1 MATRIR
7 TLNFLPEIFKTPT
20 NSQFLN
26 ATLDQIVDQPNT
38 KKIEGYVGS
47 KFGYGVNAKNYY
59 VTEPTKTRTDYQLDP
74 GVVFLKKDTS
84 TAQDFISYPGIIDG
98 LELEGGVVNDNNRL
112 FTSQFYS
119 WDSFTN
125 LDKIINFTQYYWIP
139 EGPEAVTVSTET
151 VYNATDYIVT
161 DTPNGYLITP
171 VGQSQGT
178 INPSITLLQGG
189 TYTFSVN
196 QNSNFWIQGA
206 PGITGFDPIQ
216 PNIQTRDV
224 FGVDNNGAEQGVVTF
239 TVPFKN
245 AQDEYNF
252 PGNNRVDVVSTL
264 TFDQVNGVLVSSLSN
279 GIDGITSLD
288 GLTLMFYNDTGTYNS
303 IVLADDLVVGST
315 YTINTLG
322 TTDWNVVAGTS
333 SVTYAVGD
341 SIEVS
346 AVGTG
351 TGTAIILDGYISKF
365 YDTTLYDEAGGD
377 PYVPPGTTADF
388 INYEGGFYTD
398 LSATFYT
405 ITYEGEVSNPVIRLV
420 PAGTIPVEQK
430 ITANYGTEWIGRS
443 FYRSTTNLITLI
455 PYISSILDILY
466 YQDGTSSNKVG
477 QIKIIASNTT
487 NRIDVLADILGK
499 KNYTSPNGVVF
510 TNGLKVI
517 FSGEIYPSSYEN
529 VSYYVE
535 GVGTAIQL
543 ISVTD
548 LIAPEPFTS
557 GTYIP
562 YDTTPYDIGNYDSNL
577 YIPVTPDYIT
587 IARNSID
594 KNAWSRSNRWF
605 HIDVINAT
613 ATYNNAP
620 ELATLY
626 ATQANKAKRPII
638 EFYPNLRMFNA
649 GVIGKDPIDFIDFRT
664 SDALNYVAGQEN
676 YYPDVEVYTAYTADI
691 NGSDTLTAGAFVI
704 GDEYKIVSIGTTDFT
719 LIGASSNTV
728 GETFTATG
736 IGSGTGTAIELL
748 TSTTI
753 DIPTTDIT
761 GGFQIGQYV
770 TDMVFD
776 GASQLPASTQIT
788 AISAASGVTTLTV
801 EWIGLTIITTTI
813 DPTSLAANDQQN
825 DSYSLFEGAR
835 IVFAGDTDLN
845 VRNKIYVVRFSTLVP
860 GSEPIITLTEAT
872 DGSVLVDEQTVVFRG
887 YNYQGMDFHFD
898 GIEWIESQQ
907 KTTVNQPPLF
917 DIFDDNEISFGN
929 SEIYVGTSFAGNK
942 LFSYSLGYGLDDP
955 ILGFSILYSSI
966 DNVGDI
972 SFDVSLNSATF
983 NYVNGTT
990 PINQKV
996 NTGYVYDYT
1005 NLITPIRQLGWQ
1017 TAIAPS
1023 VQYQIFEFKYY
1034 ASNPTTTY
1042 TCDIA
1047 KIADTDSAWPT
1058 IQLFVNNQIQPYS
1071 DYEVTTT
1078 ATQTIV
1084 TFTVP
1089 DPLIDTV
1096 IEISLL
1102 SDQVS
1107 TTAYYSIPINLN
1119 NNPFNADVT
1128 KVNVGDIRGQYQ
1140 SIFYN
1145 NPDTTGEVFGSN
1157 NYRDLGNLVP
1167 YGNKIIQ
1174 NSASLVLPGTFLRK
1188 QNHNLFNAL
1197 LYNSREYIT
1206 FKTLLVD
1213 TVNST
1218 DYTIYMSPSQMLDDA
1233 LDQITKS
1240 KIDSN
1245 SFFWSDMLPNKAA
1258 YVSNTYSFANALDTS
1273 IYPLTKIY
1281 NFATAN
1287 YNGVLVYLTNSSGVV
1302 TQLIRGVDYTV
1313 STDSPSLT
1321 VTLDL
1326 APGDQITIKEY
1337 NQTYGS
1343 YVPNTPTKLGLYP
1356 ATIPTVVLDSNYK
1369 QPTYFIVGHDGS
1381 YNKLY
1386 GDYIN
1391 GKLIDFRDQVLLE
1404 YEKRVYNN
1412 LKLSNTIPIQEYEV
1426 LPGFFRDTDYS
1437 YDEFLQIYSSSFLNW
1452 VGQNRINY
1460 KTQFYNASD
1469 EYSYNYNQSGNKIN
1483 NQVILQGYWRG
1494 IYQYFYDTSQPDVTP
1509 WAMLGFANQPTWWET
1524 RYGPAPYTSDNLV
1537 LWDDLAQGIDWNNG
1551 DPVVIPNA
1559 IRPELLQVLPVD
1571 SAGNLVSPFD
1581 AIVGNYSNT
1590 SFNRDWKVGDVGP
1603 AEFSYRRS
1611 SSWPFDL
1618 MRILALTKP
1627 AEFFNLGVDIDNYK
1641 YNEEFNQY
1649 LVNNRSHLVISDV
1662 EIYGNGIAKTSYINW
1677 IVDYEKQVGIDATTN
1692 ITDLLDNLDVRLVYR
1707 LAGFSDKNLL
1717 KFYVEKSTANSNNS
1731 SLLIPD
1737 ESYQVL
1743 LYDNQPFDRIVYSG
1757 VVVQLTDQGYYK
1769 VYGNSQTTAYFN
1781 VLLPKINGNY
1791 DRVSVQSL
1799 SVQLAKDYYTTPT
1812 VVAYGTEFYSVQ
1824 EVAQFLESYG
1834 RYLISQGV
1842 LFDQIESGL
1851 EVSWRQMVAE
1861 YLYWAQSGWEPGS
1874 IVNINPASNLISINK
1889 DSYIV
1894 QPLTL
1899 QQQNFV
1905 LNQNLYPIQSVD
1917 LSIVRDGTVF
1927 TAQPLNQGDTIA
1939 YGQFNISNFEHGIV
1953 FDNVTLFDDVIY
1965 NLTTGLRQN
1974 RINLRGTK
1982 TAEWNGT
1989 IDAQGFILNQDN
2001 ILDWSKEVKY
2011 TTGSIVKY
2019 KNKYW
2024 IAITIIQAKE
2034 IFDERDWKETD
2045 YNEIQKGLLPNTSTR
2060 SYESTLYYDVNRAN
2074 LENDADLLSFSLI
2087 GYRPRDYLALVDLT
2101 DITQIN
2107 VYKNFIKNKGTLN
2120 AVSAFKGA
2128 NLPQGGIDYDIY
2140 ENWAIKS
2147 GEFGGVLNSNFID
2160 FKLNQNVLTGNP
2172 SIVGLTNGASTDGVQ
2187 QEVPLYSLYNYGRPV
2202 TSVDVLPLLPTDTP
2216 TKLFPDAGYANFN
2229 DMRIAAYY
2237 YSNLPTST
2245 SPSGVLTPISKLYVG
2260 QYIWLADYRGTW
2272 NVMTPVS
2279 LGQVIF
2285 AKNNLNGTATIVF
2298 NTPHNLSKYQ
2308 PFAIINF
2315 NVSLNGYYIAN
2326 TIIDTYSILVN
2337 VTLDP
2342 TITSITGQGV
2352 GFIFQSQRVA
2362 NTSDIINL
2370 PLLNTEFVKNKVW
2383 VDTNSDGDWAVYRKS
2398 INYGYDSELTKTGT
2412 ESFGSA
2418 VAYTNSLGY
2427 LVGDADAGNV
2437 YRYSFNELFDEY
2449 ILNQTI
2455 SAGPSFGTTI
2465 AYADDI
2471 FVISQPTGAT
2481 SADRTVN
2488 IYQLVINLTVDA
2500 LQSVQVIQAPTG
2512 VTEWG
2517 KSVAISGDKNWIYIS
2532 TNIGDVYAYNLSTAT
2547 STYVYA
2553 GIIASPNNVNVI
2565 NFEVG
2570 VTYKIT
2576 NLGTTSQGQWNI
2588 IAGTSAIVYVVN
2600 DTFTCVDIGSSSGTG
2615 TAYPLNDYFGN
2626 SISTDYYSDTVVIGA
2641 PNQNYNSV
2649 TDNWGY
2655 TYVFDRT
2662 IQSLEAQY
2670 TSIPSIPQTFVL
2682 AWSPT
2687 TITQTATATTG
2698 GSTDSITVS
2707 STTGFKVND
2716 PVIFSGTLLS
2726 NTAIFPNVVYYVK
2739 TIVNSTSFTI
2749 SATISG
2755 STVNLTT
2762 DSGSMTVIVQSTM
2775 LTVTLNGTV
2784 LANNNYAVIGST
2796 LNVYNSLT
2804 AGDILTVGANNFVLM
2819 QTLTTETTPKVG
2831 VQFGISV
2838 DTNTHSSEILV
2849 GAPFELTLTNQ
2860 EGAVYRYTNG
2870 GRSYGIVIGTTNCYI
2885 TADRI
2890 ILINGYIVTLPVGGA
2905 STAANAINQKRITNV
2920 QASEQLD
2927 IFGVPTGKLI
2937 INIIDNGLSSTNNKL
2952 SISTLATATWAELGF
2967 AAYTQTQ
2974 TINDPHIQGTT
2985 QFGNVVKF
2993 NEFSSFIV
3001 SAPTATRYVGT
3012 TFDSSD
3018 DENYDNDTLFDNNAT
3033 QWVDTYKNAGAVYMF
3048 DYLSVYN
3055 ESLTNCGTFVYAQSV
3070 NAINETYGSQ
3080 PMYGHALE
3088 FNASRVVVGTPN
3100 FKPDTIAGQI
3110 VTYSNPIGQSD
3121 WAVYRSSTPVVD
3133 INRIQD
3139 IQLYSALTNTTL
3151 DNLDYIDPLQGK
3163 ILGSVRQ
3170 NIDVVSNEDPAG
3182 YNSPDSFAGTMVWGA
3197 TQVGQIWFN
3206 TSTTRFVNYH
3216 QNDVVYN
3223 SKWWGQVFPGSD
3235 ITIYS
3240 WITSNV
3246 IPINYAGPGTPYDI
3260 NSYAIEYTLNATGVL
3275 TPVYYYWV
3283 RNTNIIFTKTGKTL
3297 SDGII
3302 QSYIAS
3308 PINSGISYFAPLDQN
3323 IYALYNCAS
3332 NINANDTVLHVGYS
3346 TGTNDDVSHS
3356 VYNLIRTDYP
3366 DDFLPGLPGTGPIDV
3381 PESLYDR
3388 MLDSLCG
3395 VDEAGGVVPDPYL
3408 PKPVQYGIYARPRQS
3423 FFVNRFLALKNYL
3436 TYANEILAQ
3445 YPITET
3451 RRSLFLFT
3459 EGVTNRS
3466 TDPVYNTD
3474 PTSPYYSVNPWT
3486 GPIIPFYNTTD
3497 YWTYI
3502 NWWATGYDD
3511 NTKSAF
3517 QVPTYSSLATIDAT
3531 AGLIVTV
3538 TANGDGKSE
3547 TYVYTNTNVW
3557 ERIGLQDG
3565 TIEFS
3570 INLWDYQLA
3579 RLGFGDNFFDTT
3591 PYDTYP
3597 SQETRSIVR
3606 ALNEEI
3612 YTNELLIY
3620 RNKSLIL
3627 LFEFIQSET
3636 IESQNY
3642 LPWLNKTSFIDVAH
3656 TIRELRPIE
3665 VFQTD
3670 NQDFLAG
3677 YINEVKPYHVVIKEF
3692 LFKYT
3697 GTDVYS
3703 GNITDFDLPAQY
3715 DTTIQQFITPELVYA
3730 NPSSSNQF
3738 LPTDPIWQTAPYSEW
3753 FNNYGLS
3760 ITGVDDYQITILAS
3774 YISLNSFGFA
3784 VDNAFGFPINGTVLI
3799 GDELIGYSSVNRANN
3814 TLSGLTRG
3822 INGTPISVHLPGET
3836 ITIDLPAILLLNGGR
3851 GYTETPK
3858 ITAYIDTSIY
3868 PEPRILAE
3876 FQAVMNLDS
3885 ILSVTVINPGDGYAV
3900 LPEIIIDPAISI
3912 TFTADNVNTL
3922 TNTILLPIPLL
3933 QTGDLIKYTIG
3944 SDTTPVG
3951 GLATNQYYYVNVLE
3965 STPTF
3970 TIALYTTYKD
3980 AINDSFRVALIDTG
3994 TGTNN
3999 ILNLGGRAS
4008 CVSTSVPIR
4017 ENKIS
4022 LRFDRTSYTSQVTDW
4037 QSGDFYGSYYAGLYN
4052 NSARISS
4059 SSLTLSSTEP
4069 NVNTILA
4076 SSQGAVFE
4084 IEEVAN
4090 NQVIDWSSLTRN
4102 ITAINTST
4110 NVITLTPF
4118 SSTEPN
4124 ASGST
4129 IGFYVGMP
4137 VKFAGAVTGNI
4148 VIGTTYYITEVVS
4161 ETQFKINLS
4170 MAGTTVGSAGL
4181 TMSVGEIT
4189 NTATITLFYPGI
4201 LTATATT
4208 SAVNTITV
4216 PTIASG
4222 KGGTSGFYPN
4232 LPIYFTGNVFG
4243 GVIEN
4248 EPYYVTTVVDGQ
4260 TFTMSKSKD
4269 PLVISVTATDSAT
4282 DTIICTSTLGLSIN
4296 DPIIFNN
4303 MLVNDAIVFSF
4314 GGLTDGVT
4322 YYVSAILNNTTFQ
4335 VSAVIN
4341 GSFIPLSTQTA
4352 GSTTGCNGTDQ
4363 NNVVQLTTSTG
4374 SMTCIS
4380 GLPVSPGQINGQLLS
4395 FFSTSS
4401 STYTVS
4407 GVDGNLVE
4415 RTLVNALAT
4424 GNYLS
4429 ISTASGGLT
4438 NMYINMPIKVANTYS
4453 SLTAGTTYWVIETGT
4468 VTTEVTS
4475 TTAGNLLTCST
4486 TAGFYKDMPISFTGT
4501 ALGGSVLDTTYYVIE
4516 SSITSTQFK
4525 LSTTPGGSEI
4535 DLTADSGATMYG
4547 TGYPYIKVSTS
4558 PYTSPTNV
4566 PPVPVTLTTDYDQI
4580 IMTQAPASTPTF
4592 NVAWVLGGYTV
4603 TINTINATSIVIGK
4617 TYSIAV
4623 LGTTNWNTVAGT
4635 SAITYAVGDAVTVV
4649 AIGTGTGKVNAM
4661 GYTIDNTITIPGNL
4675 VGGATPLNDLTLTVT
4690 GIDTIVANPYNQ
4702 FVPLESNG
4710 NIDIIDIDGN
4720 PNDIE
4725 DQYYLK
4731 VISASECEVYSDP
4744 LLQIPV
4750 SGIDFPFIAGEY
4762 IVLPEPFYFNQS
4774 IVKYNNR
4781 VYQCVISN
4789 NDSEFIFGKWE
4800 LVSSDD
4806 RRLNALDRI
4815 TGFYQ
4820 PTVNMPGLDLTQ
4832 LVDGITYPNSTYLGN
4847 AFAPAD
4853 EITLDTDLQDRPFT
4867 NVVPTVYDV
4876 QGDPFTAGYGPEE
4889 LVPGVVTDNLTM
4901 IVTTRPGTTWDDE
4914 IYQHVGYNVV
4924 SAEFTPTVGQTIF
4937 SFYRLVQSPAQ
4948 LSVFQINGTTGLST
4962 RLYSPTSFTVNWI
4975 DKTVTLTSS
4984 LPAGDTLSIEVYE
4997 VGNGDQLEKSNS
5009 QTDPIRVNTVTGFN
5023 EIYLNC
5029 NYSASLSAGSGVVR
5043 PNTEPIT
5050 VLALE
5055 TDSTN
5060 NTILCDNVTDFVIDD
5075 QIIFNGPVFGNIVA
5089 DTPYYVKTV
5098 STATQQIT
5106 ISETSTGGVA
5116 GSTFAVLTASGSMD
5130 VVIESGSGTPWTDPI
5145 VYHNGNRLVRGH
5157 VTRVTQTNSSTNS
5170 ITCTTTN
5177 GISVGNTVVFSDT
5190 MFGNFTLAAGLF
5202 VIGNVYKILTVGTTN
5217 FTLIGAASNTVGT
5230 IFTATGIGTGTGTAM
5245 GGIIPQQTYY
5255 VKTIVDGN
5263 EFTISTTLGGAI
5275 FALINSAGGAVA
5287 ITNDYAFDIVSD
5299 RITAKLVFAA
5309 QYDDTVDYLN
5319 YTVFGETTP
5328 VQYGYTVPE
5337 TQIFTATSGQTQFTL
5352 TNYASGDNPTNAVV
5366 EVNGIRLN
5374 SGYTINSSTSIL
5386 TLSSGATL
5394 NSKVAV
5400 TTYHFTE
5407 RQSFNTQYNVTGN
5420 IVSSIAGINN
5430 TITTPIDIAVVLET
5444 YSGSNLLRCSDTNQ
5458 FIVNQTII
5466 FQGTA
5471 FGNVLTDGTVY
5482 YVKTITFPYDGT
5494 FTISSTLGGS
5504 TVALANGTGTMV
5516 VQVGGQPAVRVTTA
5530 TPHGLLAPVADND
5543 LIRIDGT
5550 QGSVQ
5555 LNNNSYYVHVINS
5568 TQFDLYEA
5576 PYLPGFT
5583 DTNYPVTNIGT
5594 YTSGGYAWE
5603 SGTFIVD
5610 SDWEQSNVDR
5620 LWVTVNGYRVPSSSL
5635 YLNANNVLS
5644 ILTPIT
5650 TGDVVIIT
5658 SMISSATPNQQV
5670 YLQNVNKNGTQTVYR
5685 ANTETRTWLVE
5696 PLYYTDETIYVN
5708 DITRV
5713 TDSIVQNVTAPAAV
5727 GGIISIGLTAD
5738 RRIISQVIVYNV
5750 TTSSYVNPAN
5760 YEVVIIDIAPILQIT
5775 SGVTAG
5781 NNLIITTIEGNLI
5794 YINGEQIRFT
5804 TVDLDNNTLTGLQR
5818 GMNGT
5823 GEQAYLPT
5831 YTEVYGI
5838 LSNNL
5843 LPDVNYN
5850 LTWNSYVY
5858 NAVEGDPLQISET
5871 TAAYFLNM
5879 DVP

>member
-1 MATRIR
+1 M
-7 TLNFLPEIFKTPT
+7 
-20 NSQFLN
+20 
-26 ATLDQIVDQPNT
+26 
-38 KKIEGYVGS
+38 
-47 KFGYGVNAKNYY
+47 
-59 VTEPTKTRTDYQLDP
+59 
-74 GVVFLKKDTS
+74 
-84 TAQDFISYPGIIDG
+84 
-98 LELEGGVVNDNNRL
+98 
-112 FTSQFYS
+112 
-119 WDSFTN
+119 
-125 LDKIINFTQYYWIP
+125 
-139 EGPEAVTVSTET
+139 
-151 VYNATDYIVT
+151 
-161 DTPNGYLITP
+161 
-171 VGQSQGT
+171 
-178 INPSITLLQGG
+178 
-189 TYTFSVN
+189 
-196 QNSNFWIQGA
+196 
-206 PGITGFDPIQ
+206 
-216 PNIQTRDV
+216 
-224 FGVDNNGAEQGVVTF
+224 
-239 TVPFKN
+239 
-245 AQDEYNF
+245 
-252 PGNNRVDVVSTL
+252 
-264 TFDQVNGVLVSSLSN
+264 
-279 GIDGITSLD
+279 
-288 GLTLMFYNDTGTYNS
+288 
-303 IVLADDLVVGST
+303 
-315 YTINTLG
+315 
-322 TTDWNVVAGTS
+322 
-333 SVTYAVGD
+333 
-341 SIEVS
+341 
-346 AVGTG
+346 
-351 TGTAIILDGYISKF
+351 
-365 YDTTLYDEAGGD
+365 
-377 PYVPPGTTADF
+377 
-388 INYEGGFYTD
+388 
-398 LSATFYT
+398 
-405 ITYEGEVSNPVIRLV
+405 
-420 PAGTIPVEQK
+420 
-430 ITANYGTEWIGRS
+430 
-443 FYRSTTNLITLI
+443 
-455 PYISSILDILY
+455 
-466 YQDGTSSNKVG
+466 
-477 QIKIIASNTT
+477 
-487 NRIDVLADILGK
+487 
-499 KNYTSPNGVVF
+499 
-510 TNGLKVI
+510 
-517 FSGEIYPSSYEN
+517 
-529 VSYYVE
+529 
-535 GVGTAIQL
+535 
-543 ISVTD
+543 
-548 LIAPEPFTS
+548 
-557 GTYIP
+557 
-562 YDTTPYDIGNYDSNL
+562 
-577 YIPVTPDYIT
+577 
-587 IARNSID
+587 
-594 KNAWSRSNRWF
+594 
-605 HIDVINAT
+605 
-613 ATYNNAP
+613 
-620 ELATLY
+620 
-626 ATQANKAKRPII
+626 
-638 EFYPNLRMFNA
+638 
-649 GVIGKDPIDFIDFRT
+649 
-664 SDALNYVAGQEN
+664 
-676 YYPDVEVYTAYTADI
+676 
-691 NGSDTLTAGAFVI
+691 
-704 GDEYKIVSIGTTDFT
+704 
-719 LIGASSNTV
+719 
-728 GETFTATG
+728 
-736 IGSGTGTAIELL
+736 
-748 TSTTI
+748 
-753 DIPTTDIT
+753 
-761 GGFQIGQYV
+761 
-770 TDMVFD
+770 
-776 GASQLPASTQIT
+776 
-788 AISAASGVTTLTV
+788 
-801 EWIGLTIITTTI
+801 
-813 DPTSLAANDQQN
+813 
-825 DSYSLFEGAR
+825 
-835 IVFAGDTDLN
+835 
-845 VRNKIYVVRFSTLVP
+845 
-860 GSEPIITLTEAT
+860 
-872 DGSVLVDEQTVVFRG
+872 
-887 YNYQGMDFHFD
+887 
-898 GIEWIESQQ
+898 
-907 KTTVNQPPLF
+907 
-917 DIFDDNEISFGN
+917 
-929 SEIYVGTSFAGNK
+929 
-942 LFSYSLGYGLDDP
+942 
-955 ILGFSILYSSI
+955 
-966 DNVGDI
+966 
-972 SFDVSLNSATF
+972 
-983 NYVNGTT
+983 
-990 PINQKV
+990 
-996 NTGYVYDYT
+996 
-1005 NLITPIRQLGWQ
+1005 
-1017 TAIAPS
+1017 
-1023 VQYQIFEFKYY
+1023 
-1034 ASNPTTTY
+1034 
-1042 TCDIA
+1042 
-1047 KIADTDSAWPT
+1047 
-1058 IQLFVNNQIQPYS
+1058 
-1071 DYEVTTT
+1071 
-1078 ATQTIV
+1078 
-1084 TFTVP
+1084 
-1089 DPLIDTV
+1089 
-1096 IEISLL
+1096 
-1102 SDQVS
+1102 
-1107 TTAYYSIPINLN
+1107 
-1119 NNPFNADVT
+1119 
-1128 KVNVGDIRGQYQ
+1128 
-1140 SIFYN
+1140 
-1145 NPDTTGEVFGSN
+1145 
-1157 NYRDLGNLVP
+1157 
-1167 YGNKIIQ
+1167 
-1174 NSASLVLPGTFLRK
+1174 
-1188 QNHNLFNAL
+1188 
-1197 LYNSREYIT
+1197 
-1206 FKTLLVD
+1206 
-1213 TVNST
+1213 
-1218 DYTIYMSPSQMLDDA
+1218 
-1233 LDQITKS
+1233 
-1240 KIDSN
+1240 
-1245 SFFWSDMLPNKAA
+1245 
-1258 YVSNTYSFANALDTS
+1258 
-1273 IYPLTKIY
+1273 
-1281 NFATAN
+1281 
-1287 YNGVLVYLTNSSGVV
+1287 
-1302 TQLIRGVDYTV
+1302 
-1313 STDSPSLT
+1313 
-1321 VTLDL
+1321 
-1326 APGDQITIKEY
+1326 
-1337 NQTYGS
+1337 
-1343 YVPNTPTKLGLYP
+1343 
-1356 ATIPTVVLDSNYK
+1356 
-1369 QPTYFIVGHDGS
+1369 
-1381 YNKLY
+1381 
-1386 GDYIN
+1386 
-1391 GKLIDFRDQVLLE
+1391 
-1404 YEKRVYNN
+1404 
-1412 LKLSNTIPIQEYEV
+1412 
-1426 LPGFFRDTDYS
+1426 
-1437 YDEFLQIYSSSFLNW
+1437 
-1452 VGQNRINY
+1452 
-1460 KTQFYNASD
+1460 
-1469 EYSYNYNQSGNKIN
+1469 
-1483 NQVILQGYWRG
+1483 
-1494 IYQYFYDTSQPDVTP
+1494 
-1509 WAMLGFANQPTWWET
+1509 
-1524 RYGPAPYTSDNLV
+1524 
-1537 LWDDLAQGIDWNNG
+1537 
-1551 DPVVIPNA
+1551 
-1559 IRPELLQVLPVD
+1559 
-1571 SAGNLVSPFD
+1571 
-1581 AIVGNYSNT
+1581 
-1590 SFNRDWKVGDVGP
+1590 
-1603 AEFSYRRS
+1603 
-1611 SSWPFDL
+1611 
-1618 MRILALTKP
+1618 
-1627 AEFFNLGVDIDNYK
+1627 
-1641 YNEEFNQY
+1641 
-1649 LVNNRSHLVISDV
+1649 
-1662 EIYGNGIAKTSYINW
+1662 
-1677 IVDYEKQVGIDATTN
+1677 
-1692 ITDLLDNLDVRLVYR
+1692 
-1707 LAGFSDKNLL
+1707 
-1717 KFYVEKSTANSNNS
+1717 
-1731 SLLIPD
+1731 
-1737 ESYQVL
+1737 
-1743 LYDNQPFDRIVYSG
+1743 
-1757 VVVQLTDQGYYK
+1757 
-1769 VYGNSQTTAYFN
+1769 
-1781 VLLPKINGNY
+1781 
-1791 DRVSVQSL
+1791 
-1799 SVQLAKDYYTTPT
+1799 
-1812 VVAYGTEFYSVQ
+1812 
-1824 EVAQFLESYG
+1824 
-1834 RYLISQGV
+1834 
-1842 LFDQIESGL
+1842 
-1851 EVSWRQMVAE
+1851 
-1861 YLYWAQSGWEPGS
+1861 
-1874 IVNINPASNLISINK
+1874 
-1889 DSYIV
+1889 
-1894 QPLTL
+1894 
-1899 QQQNFV
+1899 
-1905 LNQNLYPIQSVD
+1905 
-1917 LSIVRDGTVF
+1917 
-1927 TAQPLNQGDTIA
+1927 
-1939 YGQFNISNFEHGIV
+1939 
-1953 FDNVTLFDDVIY
+1953 
-1965 NLTTGLRQN
+1965 
-1974 RINLRGTK
+1974 
-1982 TAEWNGT
+1982 
-1989 IDAQGFILNQDN
+1989 
-2001 ILDWSKEVKY
+2001 
-2011 TTGSIVKY
+2011 
-2019 KNKYW
+2019 
-2024 IAITIIQAKE
+2024 
-2034 IFDERDWKETD
+2034 
-2045 YNEIQKGLLPNTSTR
+2045 
-2060 SYESTLYYDVNRAN
+2060 
-2074 LENDADLLSFSLI
+2074 
-2087 GYRPRDYLALVDLT
+2087 
-2101 DITQIN
+2101 
-2107 VYKNFIKNKGTLN
+2107 
-2120 AVSAFKGA
+2120 
-2128 NLPQGGIDYDIY
+2128 
-2140 ENWAIKS
+2140 
-2147 GEFGGVLNSNFID
+2147 
-2160 FKLNQNVLTGNP
+2160 
-2172 SIVGLTNGASTDGVQ
+2172 
-2187 QEVPLYSLYNYGRPV
+2187 
-2202 TSVDVLPLLPTDTP
+2202 
-2216 TKLFPDAGYANFN
+2216 
-2229 DMRIAAYY
+2229 
-2237 YSNLPTST
+2237 
-2245 SPSGVLTPISKLYVG
+2245 
-2260 QYIWLADYRGTW
+2260 
-2272 NVMTPVS
+2272 
-2279 LGQVIF
+2279 
-2285 AKNNLNGTATIVF
+2285 
-2298 NTPHNLSKYQ
+2298 
-2308 PFAIINF
+2308 
-2315 NVSLNGYYIAN
+2315 
-2326 TIIDTYSILVN
+2326 
-2337 VTLDP
+2337 
-2342 TITSITGQGV
+2342 
-2352 GFIFQSQRVA
+2352 
-2362 NTSDIINL
+2362 
-2370 PLLNTEFVKNKVW
+2370 
-2383 VDTNSDGDWAVYRKS
+2383 
-2398 INYGYDSELTKTGT
+2398 
-2412 ESFGSA
+2412 
-2418 VAYTNSLGY
+2418 
-2427 LVGDADAGNV
+2427 
-2437 YRYSFNELFDEY
+2437 
-2449 ILNQTI
+2449 
-2455 SAGPSFGTTI
+2455 
-2465 AYADDI
+2465 
-2471 FVISQPTGAT
+2471 
-2481 SADRTVN
+2481 
-2488 IYQLVINLTVDA
+2488 
-2500 LQSVQVIQAPTG
+2500 
-2512 VTEWG
+2512 
-2517 KSVAISGDKNWIYIS
+2517 
-2532 TNIGDVYAYNLSTAT
+2532 
-2547 STYVYA
+2547 
-2553 GIIASPNNVNVI
+2553 
-2565 NFEVG
+2565 
-2570 VTYKIT
+2570 
-2576 NLGTTSQGQWNI
+2576 
-2588 IAGTSAIVYVVN
+2588 
-2600 DTFTCVDIGSSSGTG
+2600 
-2615 TAYPLNDYFGN
+2615 
-2626 SISTDYYSDTVVIGA
+2626 
-2641 PNQNYNSV
+2641 
-2649 TDNWGY
+2649 
-2655 TYVFDRT
+2655 
-2662 IQSLEAQY
+2662 
-2670 TSIPSIPQTFVL
+2670 
-2682 AWSPT
+2682 
-2687 TITQTATATTG
+2687 
-2698 GSTDSITVS
+2698 
-2707 STTGFKVND
+2707 
-2716 PVIFSGTLLS
+2716 
-2726 NTAIFPNVVYYVK
+2726 
-2739 TIVNSTSFTI
+2739 
-2749 SATISG
+2749 
-2755 STVNLTT
+2755 
-2762 DSGSMTVIVQSTM
+2762 
-2775 LTVTLNGTV
+2775 
-2784 LANNNYAVIGST
+2784 
-2796 LNVYNSLT
+2796 
-2804 AGDILTVGANNFVLM
+2804 
-2819 QTLTTETTPKVG
+2819 
-2831 VQFGISV
+2831 
-2838 DTNTHSSEILV
+2838 
-2849 GAPFELTLTNQ
+2849 
-2860 EGAVYRYTNG
+2860 
-2870 GRSYGIVIGTTNCYI
+2870 
-2885 TADRI
+2885 
-2890 ILINGYIVTLPVGGA
+2890 
-2905 STAANAINQKRITNV
+2905 
-2920 QASEQLD
+2920 
-2927 IFGVPTGKLI
+2927 
-2937 INIIDNGLSSTNNKL
+2937 
-2952 SISTLATATWAELGF
+2952 
-2967 AAYTQTQ
+2967 
-2974 TINDPHIQGTT
+2974 
-2985 QFGNVVKF
+2985 
-2993 NEFSSFIV
+2993 
-3001 SAPTATRYVGT
+3001 
-3012 TFDSSD
+3012 
-3018 DENYDNDTLFDNNAT
+3018 
-3033 QWVDTYKNAGAVYMF
+3033 
-3048 DYLSVYN
+3048 
-3055 ESLTNCGTFVYAQSV
+3055 
-3070 NAINETYGSQ
+3070 
-3080 PMYGHALE
+3080 
-3088 FNASRVVVGTPN
+3088 
-3100 FKPDTIAGQI
+3100 
-3110 VTYSNPIGQSD
+3110 
-3121 WAVYRSSTPVVD
+3121 
-3133 INRIQD
+3133 
-3139 IQLYSALTNTTL
+3139 
-3151 DNLDYIDPLQGK
+3151 
-3163 ILGSVRQ
+3163 
-3170 NIDVVSNEDPAG
+3170 
-3182 YNSPDSFAGTMVWGA
+3182 
-3197 TQVGQIWFN
+3197 
-3206 TSTTRFVNYH
+3206 
-3216 QNDVVYN
+3216 
-3223 SKWWGQVFPGSD
+3223 
-3235 ITIYS
+3235 
-3240 WITSNV
+3240 
-3246 IPINYAGPGTPYDI
+3246 
-3260 NSYAIEYTLNATGVL
+3260 
-3275 TPVYYYWV
+3275 
-3283 RNTNIIFTKTGKTL
+3283 
-3297 SDGII
+3297 
-3302 QSYIAS
+3302 
-3308 PINSGISYFAPLDQN
+3308 
-3323 IYALYNCAS
+3323 
-3332 NINANDTVLHVGYS
+3332 
-3346 TGTNDDVSHS
+3346 
-3356 VYNLIRTDYP
+3356 
-3366 DDFLPGLPGTGPIDV
+3366 
-3381 PESLYDR
+3381 
-3388 MLDSLCG
+3388 
-3395 VDEAGGVVPDPYL
+3395 
-3408 PKPVQYGIYARPRQS
+3408 
-3423 FFVNRFLALKNYL
+3423 
-3436 TYANEILAQ
+3436 
-3445 YPITET
+3445 
-3451 RRSLFLFT
+3451 
-3459 EGVTNRS
+3459 
-3466 TDPVYNTD
+3466 
-3474 PTSPYYSVNPWT
+3474 
-3486 GPIIPFYNTTD
+3486 
-3497 YWTYI
+3497 
-3502 NWWATGYDD
+3502 
-3511 NTKSAF
+3511 
-3517 QVPTYSSLATIDAT
+3517 
-3531 AGLIVTV
+3531 
-3538 TANGDGKSE
+3538 
-3547 TYVYTNTNVW
+3547 
-3557 ERIGLQDG
+3557 
-3565 TIEFS
+3565 
-3570 INLWDYQLA
+3570 
-3579 RLGFGDNFFDTT
+3579 
-3591 PYDTYP
+3591 
-3597 SQETRSIVR
+3597 
-3606 ALNEEI
+3606 
-3612 YTNELLIY
+3612 
-3620 RNKSLIL
+3620 
-3627 LFEFIQSET
+3627 
-3636 IESQNY
+3636 
-3642 LPWLNKTSFIDVAH
+3642 PWLNKTSFIDVAH

-3980 AINDSFRVALIDTG
+3980 AINDSFRVVLIDTG

-4415 RTLVNALAT
+4415 RTFVNALST

-4475 TTAGNLLTCST
+4475 TTAGNLLICST

-4649 AIGTGTGKVNAM
+4649 AVGTGTGKVNAM

-5230 IFTATGIGTGTGTAM
+5230 IFTATGVGTGTGTAM

-5275 FALINSAGGAVA
+5275 FTLINSAGGAVA

-5583 DTNYPVTNIGT
+5583 DTNYPVTNIAT

-5823 GEQAYLPT
+5823 GEQAYIPT

>member
-26 ATLDQIVDQPNT
+26 ATLDQIVDQPNI
-38 KKIEGYVGS
+38 KKIEGYIGS
-47 KFGYGVNAKNYY
+47 KFGYGVNAKDYY
-59 VTEPTKTRTDYQLDP
+59 VTEPTKIRTDYQLDP
-74 GVVFLKKDTS
+74 GVTFLKKDTS

-98 LELEGGVVNDNNRL
+98 LELEGAVVNDNNRL

-151 VYNATDYIVT
+151 VYIATDYIVT
-161 DTPNGYLITP
+161 DTANGYIITP
-171 VGQSQGT
+171 DGQSQGSV
-178 INPSITLLQGG
+178 NPSLTLLRGG
-189 TYTFSVN
+189 TYNFIVN

-206 PGITGFDPIQ
+206 PGITGFAPTQ
-216 PNIQTRDV
+216 TNVQTRDV
-224 FGVDNNGAEQGVVTF
+224 FGVDNNGTEQGIVTF
-239 TVPFKN
+239 TVPYKN

-264 TFDQVNGVLVSSLSN
+264 TFDQVNGAVVSSLTN
-279 GIDGITSLD
+279 GIDGITSLE
-288 GLTLMFYNDTGTYNS
+288 GLTVMFYNDTGTYNS
-303 IVLADDLVVGST
+303 IVPADELVVGDT
-315 YTINTLG
+315 YTIDTLG
-322 TTDWNVVAGTS
+322 TTDWNTVAGTS

-341 SIEVS
+341 SLQVN

-351 TGTAIILDGYISKF
+351 TGTAILLAGYISKF

-405 ITYEGEVSNPVIRLV
+405 ITYEGDTSSPVIRLV
-420 PAGTIPVEQK
+420 SAGTIPVEQK
-430 ITANYGTEWIGRS
+430 ITANYGTEWIGKS

-455 PYISSILDILY
+455 PYISSILDTLY

-477 QIKIIASNTT
+477 QIKLIASNTT
-487 NRIDVLADILGK
+487 NRIDVPVDILGK

-517 FSGEIYPSSYEN
+517 FSGEIYPTSYEN
-529 VSYYVE
+529 IRYYVE

-543 ISVTD
+543 IPVTD
-548 LIAPEPFTS
+548 LIAPEPFTL

-577 YIPVTPDYIT
+577 YVPVTPDYIT

-638 EFYPNLRMFNA
+638 EFYPNLRMFNS
-649 GVIGKDPIDFIDFRT
+649 GVIGKNPIDFIDLRT
-664 SDALNYVAGQEN
+664 TDALNYVAGQQN
-676 YYPDVEVYTAYTADI
+676 YYPDVEVYTAYTATI
-691 NGSDTLTAGAFVI
+691 TGSATPTAGTFVI
-704 GDEYKIVSIGTTDFT
+704 GSTYKIVSLGSTNFT
-719 LIGASSNTV
+719 LIGAGSNTV
-728 GETFTATG
+728 GEIFTATG
-736 IGSGTGTAIELL
+736 IGSGTGTAIQLL

-753 DIPTTDIT
+753 NITTTDIT

-788 AISAASGVTTLTV
+788 AISTVSGVTTLTV
-801 EWIGLTIITTTI
+801 EWSGLIIISTTTE
-813 DPTSLAANDQQN
+813 PTSLAANDQQN
-825 DSYSLFEGAR
+825 DSYSLFDGAR
-835 IVFAGDTDLN
+835 IVFAGDTTLN
-845 VRNKIYVVRFSTLVP
+845 VRNKIYLVRFSTLVP
-860 GSEPIITLTEAT
+860 GNAPVITLTEAT
-872 DGSVLVDEQTVVFRG
+872 DGLVLADEQTVVFRG
-887 YNYQGMDFHFD
+887 YNYQGKDFHFD
-898 GIEWIESQQ
+898 GIYWVEGQQ

-929 SEIYVGTSFAGNK
+929 SEIYTGTSFTGNK

-955 ILGFSILYSSI
+955 ILGFAILYSSI

-983 NYVNGTT
+983 NYVSGTT

-996 NTGYVYDYT
+996 NTGYVYDYA
-1005 NLITPIRQLGWQ
+1005 NLTTPIRQLGWQ

-1023 VQYQIFEFKYY
+1023 VQYQIFEFNYY
-1034 ASNPTTTY
+1034 VSNPTITY

-1078 ATQTIV
+1078 STQTIV

-1089 DPLIDTV
+1089 NPLIDTV
-1096 IEISLL
+1096 IEILLL

-1107 TTAYYSIPINLN
+1107 NTAYYSIPINLN

-1233 LDQITKS
+1233 LDQITS
-1240 KIDSN
+1240 AKIDSN

-1258 YVSNTYSFANALDTS
+1258 YVINTYSFANALDTS
-1273 IYPLTKIY
+1273 IYSLTKIY

-1287 YNGVLVYLTNSSGVV
+1287 YNGVLVYLTNTSGVV
-1302 TQLIRGVDYTV
+1302 TQLIRNVDYTI

-1356 ATIPTVVLDSNYK
+1356 ATIPTVILDSNYT

-1412 LKLSNTIPIQEYEV
+1412 LKLSNTIPIQAYEV

-1460 KTQFYNASD
+1460 KTQFYNAND
-1469 EYSYNYNQSGNKIN
+1469 EFSYNYNQSGNKIN
-1483 NQVILQGYWRG
+1483 AQVILQGYWRG
-1494 IYQYFYDTSQPDVTP
+1494 VYQYFYDTSQPDVSP
-1509 WAMLGFANQPTWWET
+1509 WEMLGFANQPTWWET
-1524 RYGPAPYTSDNLV
+1524 RYGPAPYTSDNLI

-1551 DPVVIPNA
+1551 NPVVIPKA

-1627 AEFFNLGVDIDNYK
+1627 AEFFNLGVDVDNYK

-1662 EIYGNGIAKTSYINW
+1662 QIYGNGTAKTSYINW

-1692 ITDLLDNLDVRLVYR
+1692 ITDLLYNLDVRLVYR

-1757 VVVQLTDQGYYK
+1757 VVIQITDQGYYK
-1769 VYGNSQTTAYFN
+1769 VYGNSQTNAYFN
-1781 VLLPKINGNY
+1781 ILLPKINGNY

-1812 VVAYGTEFYSVQ
+1812 VVAYGTTFYSIQ
-1824 EVAQFLESYG
+1824 EVSQFLESYG
-1834 RYLISQGV
+1834 RYLASQGV

-1861 YLYWAQSGWEPGS
+1861 YLYWAQSGWETGS

-1917 LSIVRDGTVF
+1917 LNIVRDGTLF
-1927 TAQPLNQGDTIA
+1927 TAQPLNQGDTLA

-2001 ILDWSKEVKY
+2001 ILNWSKEVKY

-2024 IAITIIQAKE
+2024 IAIKIIQAKE
-2034 IFDERDWKETD
+2034 LFDERDWKETD

-2087 GYRPRDYLALVDLT
+2087 GYRPRDYLALADLT

-2147 GEFGGVLNSNFID
+2147 GEFGGILNSNFID
-2160 FKLNQNVLTGNP
+2160 FKLHQNVLTGNP
-2172 SIVGLTNGASTDGVQ
+2172 SIVGLTNGVSNDGVQ
-2187 QEVPLYSLYNYGRPV
+2187 QEVPLYNLYNYGRPI
-2202 TSVDVLPLLPTDTP
+2202 TSVDVLPLVPTDTP
-2216 TKLFPDAGYANFN
+2216 TQLFPDAGYANFN

-2245 SPSGVLTPISKLYVG
+2245 SPNGVLTPISKLYVG
-2260 QYIWLADYRGTW
+2260 QYIWLADYLGTW
-2272 NVMTPVS
+2272 QVMTPVS
-2279 LGQVIF
+2279 LGQVLF

-2298 NTPHNLSKYQ
+2298 NTIHNLTKYQ
-2308 PFAIINF
+2308 PFAIVNF
-2315 NVSLNGYYIAN
+2315 NDSLNGYYIAN
-2326 TIIDTYSILVN
+2326 AIIDPYSILVN

-2342 TITSITGQGV
+2342 SITSITGQGI
-2352 GFIFQSQRVA
+2352 GFRFQSQRVD
-2362 NTSDIINL
+2362 NPSDIIDL

-2383 VDTNSDGDWAVYRKS
+2383 VDTNNDGYWAVYRKS
-2398 INYGYDSELTKTGT
+2398 INYVYDSELTNTGT
-2412 ESFGSA
+2412 QSFGNA
-2418 VAYTNSLGY
+2418 VAYTDNLGY
-2427 LVGDADAGNV
+2427 LIGDADAQKV
-2437 YRYSFNELFDEY
+2437 YRYSFNELFQSYVLIETLVGDF
-2449 ILNQTI
+2449 T
-2455 SAGPSFGTTI
+2455 FGTTI
-2465 AYADDI
+2465 TYADDI
-2471 FVISQPTGAT
+2471 FIISQPNGDTT
-2481 SADRTVN
+2481 ADRKIY
-2488 IYQLVINLTVDA
+2488 IYQLVITITENT
-2500 LQSVQVIQAPTG
+2500 LQPVQEIQAPTG

-2517 KSVAISGDKNWIYIS
+2517 KSVAISGDKNWIYVS
-2532 TNIGDVYAYNLSTAT
+2532 TNKGDVYVYNLSIAT
-2547 STYVYA
+2547 STYVSV

-2565 NFEVG
+2565 NFELG
-2570 VTYKIT
+2570 AIYKIT
-2576 NLGTTSQGQWNI
+2576 DIGTTSQGQWNI
-2588 IAGTSAIVYVVN
+2588 IAGTSAIVYAVN
-2600 DTFTCVDIGSSSGTG
+2600 DTFTCMELSSASGTG

-2626 SISTDYYSDTVVIGA
+2626 SISTDYYGNTVVISA
-2641 PNQNYNSV
+2641 PNQNYSEV
-2649 TDNWGY
+2649 IDNWGY
-2655 TYVFDRT
+2655 TYVYDRT
-2662 IQSLEAQY
+2662 VQTVEAQY
-2670 TSIPSIPQTFVL
+2670 TSIPSLPQTFAL
-2682 AWSPT
+2682 SWSPT
-2687 TITQTATATTG
+2687 TITRTATATTG

-2707 STTGFKVND
+2707 STTGFNIND
-2716 PVIFSGTLLS
+2716 PLIFSGTLLS
-2726 NTAIFPNVVYYVK
+2726 NTTISSNVVYYIK

-2749 SATISG
+2749 SATRGG
-2755 STVNLTT
+2755 STVNLNT

-2775 LTVTLNGTV
+2775 LTVTLNGT
-2784 LANNNYAVIGST
+2784 LLTNNNYAVIGST
-2796 LNVYNSLT
+2796 LNVYSSLT
-2804 AGDILTVGANNFVLM
+2804 AGDILTIGANNFVLM
-2819 QTLTTETTPKVG
+2819 QTLTTETTPKIG
-2831 VQFGISV
+2831 VQFGKSI

-2849 GAPFELTLTNQ
+2849 GAPFELNSTNQ

-2870 GRSYGIVIGTTNCYI
+2870 GRSYGMVTGVNTCYI
-2885 TADRI
+2885 TTARI
-2890 ILINGYIVTLPVGGA
+2890 ILINGYLVTLPIGDA
-2905 STAANAINQKRITNV
+2905 ATAANAINQIRITNV
-2920 QASEQLD
+2920 QAYEQLD
-2927 IFGVPTGKLI
+2927 IFGAPTGKLVI
-2937 INIIDNGLSSTNNKL
+2937 SVIDGNLALTNNKL
-2952 SISTLATATWAELGF
+2952 SISTLASSTWAELGF
-2967 AAYTQTQ
+2967 TAYTQTQ
-2974 TINDPHIQGTT
+2974 TINDPHGQGTT

-2993 NEFSSFIV
+2993 NEFGSFVV
-3001 SAPTATRYVGT
+3001 SAPTATRYTAT

-3055 ESLTNCGTFVYAQSV
+3055 ESLTNSGNFVYAQSV
-3070 NAINETYGSQ
+3070 NDISETYGSQ
-3080 PMYGHALE
+3080 PMYGYALD
-3088 FNASRVVVGTPN
+3088 FNNSRVVIGTPD
-3100 FKPDTIAGQI
+3100 FIPDTVLGQKI
-3110 VTYSNPIGQSD
+3110 VTYTSSTGQPD
-3121 WAVYRSSTPVVD
+3121 WEVYRSSTPVVD
-3133 INRIQD
+3133 INRIQN
-3139 IQLYSALTNTTL
+3139 IQLYSAITNTTL

-3163 ILGSVRQ
+3163 ILGAVRQ

-3182 YNSPDSFAGTMVWGA
+3182 YNSLDINTGTMVWGA

-3235 ITIYS
+3235 ITVYS

-3260 NSYAIEYTLNATGVL
+3260 DSYAIEYVLNATGVL
-3275 TPVYYYWV
+3275 TPIYYYWV

-3323 IYALYNCAS
+3323 IYALYNCSS
-3332 NINANDTVLHVGYS
+3332 NINANDTVLHIGYS

-3356 VYNLIRTDYP
+3356 VYNLIRTNYP

-3436 TYANEILAQ
+3436 TYANDILAQ

-3459 EGVTNRS
+3459 EGDTNRS

-3517 QVPTYSSLATIDAT
+3517 QVPIYADLATINAT

-3538 TANGDGKSE
+3538 TTNGDGKSE
-3547 TYVYTNTNVW
+3547 TYVYTNLNIW

-3570 INLWDYQLA
+3570 SDLWDYQTA

-3620 RNKSLIL
+3620 RNNSLIL

-3642 LPWLNKTSFIDVAH
+3642 LPWLNKTSFVDVAH

-3665 VFQTD
+3665 VFQSD

-3697 GTDVYS
+3697 GTNVYA

-3715 DTTIQQFITPELVYA
+3715 NTTLQQFITPELVYA

-3738 LPTDPIWQTAPYSEW
+3738 LPTDPIWETDPYNEW

-3760 ITGVDDYQITILAS
+3760 ITGVNDYQITILAS
-3774 YISLNSFGFA
+3774 YISLNSIGFA

-3799 GDELIGYSSVNRANN
+3799 GDELIGYSSVNRGNN
-3814 TLSGLTRG
+3814 TLSGLNRG
-3822 INGTPISVHLPGET
+3822 INGTPISVHLPGEI
-3836 ITIDLPAILLLNGGR
+3836 ITIDLPAVLLLNGGR
-3851 GYTETPK
+3851 GYIEPPK

-3868 PEPRILAE
+3868 PEPRIP
-3876 FQAVMNLDS
+3876 AVFEAIMNLDS
-3885 ILSVTVINPGDGYAV
+3885 ILSVNVINPGDGYAV
-3900 LPEIIIDPAISI
+3900 LPEIIIDPSISI
-3912 TFTADNVNTL
+3912 TFTAEDVSTL
-3922 TNTILLPIPLL
+3922 TNTILLPIPSL
-3933 QTGDLIKYTIG
+3933 QTGDLIKYTVG
-3944 SDTTPVG
+3944 SNTTPVG
-3951 GLATNQYYYVNVLE
+3951 GLATDQYYYVNVLE

-3980 AINDSFRVALIDTG
+3980 AINDSFRVVLTDTG
-3994 TGTNN
+3994 TGINN
-3999 ILNLGGRAS
+3999 IVSLGGRAS
-4008 CVSTSVPIR
+4008 CVSTSAPIR
-4017 ENKIS
+4017 ENIIS
-4022 LRFDRTSYTSQVTDW
+4022 LRFDRTTYTSQVTDW
-4037 QSGDFYGSYYAGLYN
+4037 QSGEFYGSYYAGLYN
-4052 NSARISS
+4052 NSTRIASS
-4059 SSLTLSSTEP
+4059 GLTLQSTEP
-4069 NVNTILA
+4069 NINTITA

-4084 IEEVAN
+4084 IQEVTN
-4090 NQVIDWSSLTRN
+4090 TQVLEWSSLSRN
-4102 ITAINTST
+4102 ITSINTST
-4110 NVITLTPF
+4110 NVLTLTPF
-4118 SSTEPN
+4118 SSTALN

-4148 VIGTTYYITEVVS
+4148 VIGTTYYVTEVVS
-4161 ETQFKINLS
+4161 ETQFRINLS
-4170 MAGTTVGSAGL
+4170 MSGTVVGSAGL
-4181 TMSVGEIT
+4181 ILYTGELT
-4189 NTATITLFYPGI
+4189 NTATVGLFYPGI

-4222 KGGTSGFYPN
+4222 QGGTSGFYPN

-4243 GVIEN
+4243 GIIEN
-4248 EPYYVTTVVDGQ
+4248 EPYYVTTVINNQ

-4269 PLVISVTATDSAT
+4269 PIVISVTATDGPS

-4296 DPIIFNN
+4296 DPIIFNT
-4303 MLVNDAIVFSF
+4303 MLVNDVIVFSF
-4314 GGLTDGVT
+4314 GGIADGVT
-4322 YYVSAILNNTTFQ
+4322 YYVSTILDTVTFQ
-4335 VSAVIN
+4335 VSSVIN
-4341 GSFIPLSTQTA
+4341 GTFIPLNTEPAS
-4352 GSTTGCNGTDQ
+4352 STTGCNGTDQ
-4363 NNVVQLTTSTG
+4363 KNIVQLTTSTG
-4374 SMTCIS
+4374 SMTCIA
-4380 GLPVSPGQINGQLLS
+4380 GLPVSPGQINGQQLT
-4395 FFSTSS
+4395 FYSTAL

-4407 GVDGNLVE
+4407 GVNGNLIE
-4415 RTLVNALAT
+4415 RTFVNALST
-4424 GNYLS
+4424 DNYLS
-4429 ISTASGGLT
+4429 ISTESGGIT
-4438 NMYINMPIKVANTYS
+4438 SMYINMPIKVAGTYS
-4453 SLTAGTTYWVIETGT
+4453 SLTAGTTYWVIAAGT
-4468 VTTEVTS
+4468 VTTEVTA
-4475 TTAGNLLTCST
+4475 TTAGNLLICST
-4486 TAGFYKDMPISFTGT
+4486 TAGFYKDMPIAFSGN
-4501 ALGGSVLDTTYYVIE
+4501 ALGGSVLNTTYYVIE
-4516 SSITSTQFK
+4516 SSIAVTQFK
-4525 LSTTPGGSEI
+4525 ISATPGGSEV
-4535 DLTADSGATMYG
+4535 DLTAASGSIMSG
-4547 TGYPYIKVSTS
+4547 TGYPYIKVSATPGGAS
-4558 PYTSPTNV
+4558 
-4566 PPVPVTLTTDYDQI
+4566 VTLTNDYDEV
-4580 IMTQAPASTPTF
+4580 IMTQTPTSTPTF
-4592 NVAWVLGGYTV
+4592 NVSWVFGGYTV
-4603 TINTINATSIVIGK
+4603 AINAINATNIVIGK
-4617 TYSIAV
+4617 TYSITS

-4635 SAITYAVGDAVTVV
+4635 SAITYAVGNAITVV
-4649 AIGTGTGKVNAM
+4649 AVGTGTGTVSAM
-4661 GYTIDNTITIPGNL
+4661 GYTIDNIITIPGTII
-4675 VGGATPLNDLTLTVT
+4675 GGTTPLNDLTLTVT
-4690 GIDTIVANPYNQ
+4690 GIDTIIANPYNQ
-4702 FVPLESNG
+4702 FVPLQSNG
-4710 NIDIIDIDGN
+4710 NIGIVDIAGN

-4725 DQYYLK
+4725 EQYYLK
-4731 VISASECEVYSDP
+4731 VISASECEVYTDP
-4744 LLQIPV
+4744 LFQLPV
-4750 SGIDFPFIAGEY
+4750 NVTDFPFIVGEY
-4762 IVLPEPFYFNQS
+4762 AVLPEPFYFNQS
-4774 IVKYNNR
+4774 MVKYNNR

-4815 TGFYQ
+4815 IGYYQ

-4847 AFAPAD
+4847 TFDPAD
-4853 EITLDTDLQDRPFT
+4853 QFTLDTDLRDRTFAS
-4867 NVVPTVYDV
+4867 VVPTVYDV
-4876 QGDPFTAGYGPEE
+4876 QGEPFTAGYGPEE

-4901 IVTTRPGTTWDDE
+4901 IVTTRPGSTWNTTV
-4914 IYQHVGYNVV
+4914 YQHVGYGVV

-4975 DKTVTLTSS
+4975 NKTITLISS
-4984 LPAGDTLSIEVYE
+4984 LPAGDRLSIEVYE

-5089 DTPYYVKTV
+5089 DTAYYVKTV

-5106 ISETSTGGVA
+5106 ISATSTGGVA
-5116 GSTFAVLTASGSMD
+5116 GSTFAVVTASGSMD

-5157 VTRVTQTNSSTNS
+5157 VVRVTQTNSSTNS

-5190 MFGNFTLAAGLF
+5190 MFGNFTLAAGSF

-5230 IFTATGIGTGTGTAM
+5230 IFTATGAGTGTGTAM

-5255 VKTIVDGN
+5255 VKTIIDGN
-5263 EFTISTTLGGAI
+5263 EFTISATSGGTI
-5275 FALINSAGGAVA
+5275 FTLINAAGGAVA
-5287 ITNDYAFDIVSD
+5287 ITNNYAFDIVSD

-5337 TQIFTATSGQTQFTL
+5337 TQIFTATASQTQFTL
-5352 TNYASGDNPTNAVV
+5352 TNYASGDNPTNAIV

-5374 SGYTINSSTSIL
+5374 SGYTINSGTSIL

-5407 RQSFNTQYNVTGN
+5407 RQSFNTQYNLTGN

-5430 TITTPIDIAVVLET
+5430 TITQPIEISVVVES
-5444 YSGSNLLRCSDTNQ
+5444 YSTGNLLRCSDTSQ
-5458 FIVNQTII
+5458 FIVDQTII

-5471 FGNVLTDGTVY
+5471 FGNILTDGTVY
-5482 YVKTITFPYDGT
+5482 YVASIPSSTT
-5494 FTISSTLGGS
+5494 FTISNTLGGS
-5504 TVALANGTGTMV
+5504 TVTIANGTGSMV
-5516 VQVGGQPAVRVTTA
+5516 VYVGGQPAVRVTTA
-5530 TPHGLLAPVADND
+5530 TPHGLSAPTASNALV
-5543 LIRIDGT
+5543 RIDDT
-5550 QGSVQ
+5550 VGSVQ
-5555 LNNNSYYVHVINS
+5555 LNNNSYYVHIINS
-5568 TQFDLYEA
+5568 TQFDLYET
-5576 PYLPGFT
+5576 PYLSGLS
-5583 DTNYPVTNIGT
+5583 DTNYPVTNIAT

-5603 SGTFIVD
+5603 AGTFTVD
-5610 SDWEQSNVDR
+5610 SIWEQSNVDR
-5620 LWVTVNGYRVPSSSL
+5620 LWVTINGYRVPSSSL
-5635 YLNANNVLS
+5635 YLNANNDLS
-5644 ILTPIT
+5644 ILVAIT
-5650 TGDVVIIT
+5650 TGDIVIIT
-5658 SMISSATPNQQV
+5658 SMISSATPNQEV

-5696 PLYYTDETIYVN
+5696 PLYYTDETIYLN
-5708 DITRV
+5708 DVARV
-5713 TDSIVQNVTAPAAV
+5713 TDSIVQNVVAPAAV

-5750 TTSSYVNPAN
+5750 TTSSYVNSAN

-5794 YINGEQIRFT
+5794 YINGEQILFT
-5804 TVDLDNNTLTGLQR
+5804 TVDLTNNTLTGLQR
-5818 GMNGT
+5818 GTNGT
-5823 GEQAYLPT
+5823 GEQEYLPI
-5831 YTEVYGI
+5831 YSEVYGI

-5843 LPDVNYN
+5843 LSDVNYN

-5858 NAVEGDPLQISET
+5858 NPVLGDPLQISET

-5879 DVP
+5879 DAP